1 MRVMAK
7 ITLPVEPANQA
18 IKDGSLGKI
27 MQSAAER
34 WKPEAMYSGAF
45 EGRRTTFMVFDLPDP
60 SDMVP
65 FAEPFFMQLNADVAI
80 SPVMGADDL
89 QKGLAKLG

>member
-1 MRVMAK
+1 
-7 ITLPVEPANQA
+7 
-18 IKDGSLGKI
+18 
-27 MQSAAER
+27 
-34 WKPEAMYSGAF
+34 
-45 EGRRTTFMVFDLPDP
+45 MVFDLPDP

-65 FAEPFFMQLNADVAI
+65 FAEPFTQLNADVAI